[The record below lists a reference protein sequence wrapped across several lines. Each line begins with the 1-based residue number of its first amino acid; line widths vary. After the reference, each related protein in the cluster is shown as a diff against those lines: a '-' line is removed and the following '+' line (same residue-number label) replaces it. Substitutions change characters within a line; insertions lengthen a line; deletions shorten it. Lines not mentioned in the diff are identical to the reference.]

1 MTFAKRLAEA
11 RRTAAR
17 WHAGQTYGHHP
28 YTMHLDEVLAVALQ
42 YEIEDEDILLATRFH
57 DAIEDVEGITPQ
69 TIVATTGNTR
79 VALLAWA
86 VTNEEGKNRKVRAK
100 KTYPKIAGIPG
111 ATILKLCDRIAN
123 TRNCWLEAERM
134 DANKRNRSKLG
145 MYRSEYPGFRKALR
159 RAEVEGPERLMW
171 NELDRLFAW
180 APVVGEDR
188 DYTLSMSDFQG
199 TVPPILESLL
209 D

>member
-100 KTYPKIAGIPG
+100 KPTPRLRASPELRSSNSATGSPTPG
-111 ATILKLCDRIAN
+111 TVGLKPSGWMPTNGTAASSACTVPSTPASARLSVVQ
-123 TRNCWLEAERM
+123 
-134 DANKRNRSKLG
+134 RSKD
-145 MYRSEYPGFRKALR
+145 P
-159 RAEVEGPERLMW
+159 
-171 NELDRLFAW
+171 
-180 APVVGEDR
+180 
-188 DYTLSMSDFQG
+188 SD
-199 TVPPILESLL
+199 
-209 D
+209 